1 MSPGISP
8 AQMHMVGLRN
18 QCLSGKNVCTC
29 TICGKRMS
37 LLVKVQ
43 ASFSCTSG
51 RVGRSGK
58 YDLSEFRGHKVR
70 KGCEKRDHV
79 VNDVMN
85 ELL

>member
-1 MSPGISP
+1 
-8 AQMHMVGLRN
+8 
-18 QCLSGKNVCTC
+18 
-29 TICGKRMS
+29 MS

-79 VNDVMN
+79 MNDVMN

>member
-1 MSPGISP
+1 
-8 AQMHMVGLRN
+8 
-18 QCLSGKNVCTC
+18 
-29 TICGKRMS
+29 MS

-70 KGCEKRDHV
+70 KGCEKRDHIM
-79 VNDVMN
+79 NDVMN
-85 ELL
+85 DVLNELVQLLGWMKQQNECQ